1 MAEKRTPRNNVQMKT
16 EGDILTIKVNMSEN
30 FGRSKSGKSII
41 IASTEGNITIP
52 GTDAKMGLNIY
63 R

>member
-1 MAEKRTPRNNVQMKT
+1 MAEKRTPRNNVQMKM